1 MTTKILTYLLMFIL
15 CEELIKMI
23 NLLPFPI
30 HPVTR
35 AGTRHHL
42 RERFGGL
49 RMIEHQLGVQKA
61 LDEPDAA
68 FLSNIGGKLIPNC
81 IA

>member
-1 MTTKILTYLLMFIL
+1 MTKILTYLLMFVW
-15 CEELIKMI
+15 CEQLIKMI
-23 NLLPFPI
+23 NLLFFSI

-35 AGTRHHL
+35 AGTRHQL

-49 RMIEHQLGVQKA
+49 RMTEHQLGVQEA

-68 FLSNIGGKLIPNC
+68 LLSNTGGKLIPNC

>member
-1 MTTKILTYLLMFIL
+1 MLIS

-23 NLLPFPI
+23 NLLFFPI
-30 HPVTR
+30 HRVTWFG
-35 AGTRHHL
+35 ARHHL

-49 RMIEHQLGVQKA
+49 RMTEHQLGVQEA
-61 LDEPDAA
+61 LDESDTA
-68 FLSNIGGKLIPNC
+68 FLSNIGGKLIPNR